1 MNDLP
6 NLKCF
11 SLTYNS
17 IEAYDAQVIPLL
29 RRMSHLKG
37 LILYLSIENRV
48 VFVDGTHLYNE
59 ILIHMPQLRTE
70 INIDNSVHRL
80 SINDIQQT
88 FNKLQYQQMACIV
101 NYSCDTGTC
110 HVFSLPFSF
119 DRLDYIGI
127 RFGSFETRILH
138 WNYTI
143 FPIAEEINGFEF
155 CISVLHFWD
164 SKTKQFQY
172 NQLHPIVE
180 FPHLA
185 SLNVRRADVYYVEQF
200 LNTEKTYLP
209 RLTELEV
216 DYDNLVTVTD
226 NFTRDATRG
235 NCAKVKWLI
244 FEITIEYSRAV
255 HAYFPSL

>member
-1 MNDLP
+1 MFTKFLNFVLALADDIYLIPTSILDRFCSCILSRVHHNVKCLSLDLT
-6 NLKCF
+6 
-11 SLTYNS
+11 SMER
-17 IEAYDAQVIPLL
+17 IL
-29 RRMSHLKG
+29 RVAEYP
-37 LILYLSIENRV
+37 YLS
-48 VFVDGTHLYNE
+48 
-59 ILIHMPQLRTE
+59 QLKLF
-70 INIDNSVHRL
+70 NFNQ
-80 SINDIQQT
+80 DICSSY
-88 FNKLQYQQMACIV
+88 F
-101 NYSCDTGTC
+101 TG
-110 HVFSLPFSF
+110 V
-119 DRLDYIGI
+119 

-172 NQLHPIVE
+172 NQLHSIVE

-200 LNTEKTYLP
+200 LNTEKTHLP

>member
-1 MNDLP
+1 
-6 NLKCF
+6 
-11 SLTYNS
+11 
-17 IEAYDAQVIPLL
+17 
-29 RRMSHLKG
+29 MSHLKE

-48 VFVDGTHLYNE
+48 VFVDGTRLYNE
-59 ILIHMPQLRTE
+59 ILIHMPQLR
-70 INIDNSVHRL
+70 V
-80 SINDIQQT
+80 
-88 FNKLQYQQMACIV
+88 
-101 NYSCDTGTC
+101 
-110 HVFSLPFSF
+110 
-119 DRLDYIGI
+119 

-172 NQLHPIVE
+172 NQLHSIVE

-200 LNTEKTYLP
+200 LNTEKTHLP